1 MQKPP
6 FILGQH
12 LQTEAGK
19 ASIYAG
25 SVQGAQLVQF
35 LDVVEEAN
43 YLKIEQMVDELT
55 CSIEGSCQNIVDDL
69 ADDEVKDKIET
80 FTATLEDWEK
90 RALRKIL
97 KIDFLRKERINN
109 EIVAIQEVLTQI
121 KINFGIAP

>member
-1 MQKPP
+1 MQKPL
-6 FILGQH
+6 FTLGQH

-25 SVQGAQLVQF
+25 SPQGAQLVQF
-35 LDVVEEAN
+35 LDTVEEAN

-80 FTATLEDWEK
+80 FTAMLEDWEK
-90 RALRKIL
+90 QALHKIL
-97 KIDFLRKERINN
+97 KIDSLRKERINN
-109 EIVAIQEVLTQI
+109 EIVAIQEVLAQI
-121 KINFGIAP
+121 KINFGIPP